1 VEKTKIVDGTAMF
14 VCPECF
20 KAKTVDVS
28 KQTDKGGS
36 LKVNCKCLCGHSYTV
51 MLNKRKRD
59 RVVITLPGV
68 FVRYKEGKTGRREQM
83 LVLDLSISGL
93 KFMMKTKCN
102 VEAGEELMVEFNL
115 NDKKKSLIKEKVIAR
130 HIKNSEIG
138 AEFCS
143 KEQQININHYLEG
156 LRSKERH

>member
-1 VEKTKIVDGTAMF
+1 VKKTKIVDGKAMF

-28 KQTDKGGS
+28 KQTGKGGF
-36 LKVNCKCLCGHSYTV
+36 LKVNCICQCGHSYTV
-51 MLNKRKRD
+51 MLTKRNRD

-68 FVRYKEGKTGRREQM
+68 FIRYEEGKTGRREQM
-83 LVLDLSISGL
+83 LVQDLSISGL

-102 VEAGEELMVEFNL
+102 IETGEELMVEFNL

-130 HIKNSEIG
+130 HIKNSDIG

-143 KEQQININHYLEG
+143 KKQQVNIGPYLEG
-156 LRSKERH
+156 LRLKEMH